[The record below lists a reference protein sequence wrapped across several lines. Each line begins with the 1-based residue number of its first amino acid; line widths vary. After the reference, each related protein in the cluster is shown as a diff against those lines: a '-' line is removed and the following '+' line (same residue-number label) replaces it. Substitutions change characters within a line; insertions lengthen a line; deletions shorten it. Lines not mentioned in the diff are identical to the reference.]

1 MNNPDEIEIEEVEV
15 DVDPSNKL
23 SDLRSQFDDLT
34 PSPGDSINCSIVFQK
49 FKLMCEMLNC
59 AKKLDI
65 REFAT
70 GKESDVTLVIAN
82 EMFQFIYDYFDI
94 FQRYDH
100 WNILVKVMYNRSMGM
115 MDEVMSVR
123 RYENSM
129 RRAQCMRAMSN
140 VAVKTQTYMIAN
152 NMFHLVNGETA

>member
-1 MNNPDEIEIEEVEV
+1 MNNPNEIEEVEL

-49 FKLMCEMLNC
+49 FNC
-59 AKKLDI
+59 AKKIDT
-65 REFAT
+65 REIAI

-152 NMFHLVNGETA
+152 NMFHLVNGETV